1 MIAYWLKDM
10 VAYYKNAARRG
21 QPRIIA
27 FMCCVFSGIYS
38 PNLSVEVVL
47 NLDDKGEH
55 RSETESM
62 FLISLHDSHD
72 TEDLLRQ
79 TEGQGINIYA
89 HSEMLSD
96 HFILS

>member
-1 MIAYWLKDM
+1 
-10 VAYYKNAARRG
+10 
-21 QPRIIA
+21 
-27 FMCCVFSGIYS
+27 
-38 PNLSVEVVL
+38 
-47 NLDDKGEH
+47 
-55 RSETESM
+55 M